1 MALLY
6 HQSSTASLL
15 RRVPMHLV
23 SGVGGLTKSTGAT
36 ASIWQ
41 ISKRGGAFAN
51 STTSLIEVSNGL
63 YFAQLTAA
71 QLDTLGWAVIR
82 AKTTKTA
89 EAQVAIDIVPWNP
102 YLDTSDRMRVQVFG
116 IQPNAITAT
125 SIANKA
131 VHVSALATGAIHKT
145 SLATDAIGG
154 TDISA
159 DALTSRVFGANALT
173 SRVFKAKAFH
183 TSVLAT
189 GAIHITAMASGS
201 VRSNTIASGAIRA
214 NTIVDDALTSRVI
227 GANSLTSRA
236 FATGWLHATGIQ
248 TAAANKLADIH
259 LRRSL
264 GNAATSAYGQ
274 TASGRNALMVMRKL
288 RNRYVVSASGVVFK
302 EDDTTV
308 ALREAF
314 TVGSELATRIITDV
328 NPV

>member
-15 RRVPMHLV
+15 RRVPVHLV

-51 STTSLIEVSNGL
+51 STASLIEVSNGL

-102 YLDTSDRMRVQVFG
+102 YVDTSDRMRVQVHG
-116 IQPNAITAT
+116 NATGVIAAGTFADGALT
-125 SIANKA
+125 SRAIANKA
-131 VHVSALATGAIHKT
+131 IHRSALATRAIHT
-145 SLATDAIGG
+145 TA
-154 TDISA
+154 
-159 DALTSRVFGANALT
+159 
-173 SRVFKAKAFH
+173 
-183 TSVLAT
+183 LAT
-189 GAIHITAMASGS
+189 GSIHVTALASGS
-201 VRSNTIASGAIRA
+201 IRSNSLASGSIRA

-227 GANSLTSRA
+227 GQNSLTSRV

-264 GNAATSAYGQ
+264 GNVATSAYGQ
-274 TASGRNALMVMRKL
+274 TVSGRNMLMVGRKL